1 MSTENLEVQ
10 NTEEFAVAEG
20 QSTPNLTIQDLVQFA
35 QIIQV
40 SSQRG
45 AFRAEEL
52 ESVGAL
58 FNRLVAFLE
67 ASGAVTKGDAIAD
80 EAEAEAE

>member
-1 MSTENLEVQ
+1 MSTEDLEVQ
-10 NTEEFAVAEG
+10 NTEEFTISEG
-20 QSTPNLTIQDLVQFA
+20 QTAPNLTIQDLVQFA

-67 ASGAVTKGDAIAD
+67 ASGAVTRGDAVAD
-80 EAEAEAE
+80 DEEEAE